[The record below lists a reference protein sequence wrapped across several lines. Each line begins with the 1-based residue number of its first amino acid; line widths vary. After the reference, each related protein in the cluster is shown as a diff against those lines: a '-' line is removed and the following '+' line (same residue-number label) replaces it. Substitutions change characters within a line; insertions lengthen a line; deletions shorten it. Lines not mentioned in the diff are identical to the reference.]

1 MHEHPLC
8 QIIKSCDR
16 AISAKDF
23 DSLMEYYA
31 EDAALVVKPGMIVKG
46 KNNIRNAFVSI
57 ADYFQDQLIV
67 KQGDIQVIEGGGDA
81 LVIMETHL
89 FSRMNRAA
97 RQKSPAVQPM
107 FSAWKTTV
115 GCAPLITLMGH
126 LSWTLSLPEALLF
139 ADWRDQ
145 SDADDPFVPDNLV
158 QRGLNDAGNR
168 FWRE

>member
-1 MHEHPLC
+1 MHMNEHPLC

-89 FSRMNRAA
+89 FFPDEQGGITEITRRATYVFRLENDRWLCTIDNSYGTSVLDA
-97 RQKSPAVQPM
+97 E
-107 FSAWKTTV
+107 SA
-115 GCAPLITLMGH
+115 
-126 LSWTLSLPEALLF
+126 
-139 ADWRDQ
+139 
-145 SDADDPFVPDNLV
+145 
-158 QRGLNDAGNR
+158 
-168 FWRE
+168 